1 MGGSDYEEA
10 VLRLLDIASLTQR
23 MPQAEAALAQLDQ
36 PLTRSRQ
43 QLWQE
48 SRKTV
53 LVMGISPFSHGCD
66 RYPVE
71 TQSGTLGS
79 VLQEFT
85 HFPWSKPHAYQGE
98 PGITY
103 LSKQQIA
110 QVNPD
115 VVFVQSY
122 GGGRSLE
129 SSQYRCWRSLK
140 AVRTQQV
147 FEMPQLWHWGNGTRL
162 LRLTLQR
169 LLPLID
175 PSMVDSDSS
184 SSRPVSGLR
193 QRELCD
199 RFGWN
204 YREVAQAA
212 RQLGLTTHDYL
223 PQKTGWRRQ
232 DELYYPPDE
241 PSA

>member
-115 VVFVQSY
+115 VIFVQSY
-122 GGGRSLE
+122 GGR
-129 SSQYRCWRSLK
+129 RSLK

-147 FEMPQLWHWGNGTRL
+147 QE
-162 LRLTLQR
+162 LRIDSGMNVWVENQR
-169 LLPLID
+169 CCMTYSIAYSDQTVHSALHARPLR
-175 PSMVDSDSS
+175 SLS
-184 SSRPVSGLR
+184 
-193 QRELCD
+193 
-199 RFGWN
+199 
-204 YREVAQAA
+204 A
-212 RQLGLTTHDYL
+212 R
-223 PQKTGWRRQ
+223 
-232 DELYYPPDE
+232 
-241 PSA
+241 